1 MTTFEDFYWIEK
13 NKTVTLYFNENSM
26 PCAHIYSSN
35 HMGETIWHSELW
47 VYKVGRDLIK
57 DESLDVLKLKTII
70 RADQMIKDMKEEILD
85 REGRLNL
92 RKQMAYK
99 NMYSSVIP
107 QIATNYF
114 RTSNLFSER
123 SWSNF

>member
-13 NKTVTLYFNENSM
+13 DKAFTLCFSENSM
-26 PCAHIYSSN
+26 PCAHIYSLN

-114 RTSNLFSER
+114 RTSNLFSEK